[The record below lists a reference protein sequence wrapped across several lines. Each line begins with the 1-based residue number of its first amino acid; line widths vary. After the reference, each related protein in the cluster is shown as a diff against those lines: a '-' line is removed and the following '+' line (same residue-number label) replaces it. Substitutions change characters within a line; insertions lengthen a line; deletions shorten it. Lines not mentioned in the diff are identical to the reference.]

1 MASRLLARRFAS
13 SAAVATEK
21 KPVNVAV
28 TGAAGAIGYALLMRI
43 ARYVSLIWVLLFGS
57 QVFQLAGAGCQGQLA
72 PFSFWGSAIG
82 VGADP
87 CILCLCVPCVARRVL
102 FTAFTLCDPCCLKR

>member
-21 KPVNVAV
+21 KPVTVAV

-43 ARYVSLIWVLLFGS
+43 ARYVSLTWLLSNCSDSSSWLGLGAKASSRGS
-57 QVFQLAGAGCQGQLA
+57 RFIAK
-72 PFSFWGSAIG
+72 
-82 VGADP
+82 
-87 CILCLCVPCVARRVL
+87 
-102 FTAFTLCDPCCLKR
+102 CD